1 MTLQTE
7 FGALRSN
14 FYGALR
20 MSSFGGFYRLCFE
33 YFGFSPISD
42 SKEKNALFRK
52 IHSTVFR
59 ENQSNFSQNKS
70 QRFKIKMHFL
80 YNFYDKTRLL
90 THEFFFNCREPSFC
104 MLQVG
109 LLTDSKMATGLH
121 QPWHWVLNLLPP
133 PAGGC
138 TLRIVNNNKN
148 K

>member
-52 IHSTVFR
+52 IHSTVQYFEKINQTFR
-59 ENQSNFSQNKS
+59 
-70 QRFKIKMHFL
+70 
-80 YNFYDKTRLL
+80 KTKAK
-90 THEFFFNCREPSFC
+90 
-104 MLQVG
+104 G
-109 LLTDSKMATGLH
+109 LK
-121 QPWHWVLNLLPP
+121 
-133 PAGGC
+133 
-138 TLRIVNNNKN
+138 
-148 K
+148 